1 MAQQRDPY
9 TGRSESTDG
18 VARRDQEGPPQAGP
32 SVPPRPQPGRQEG
45 RGALQGDLSRPT
57 TCWSD
62 PDKRKAYDRGGF
74 GPPAAVQRRRLRRLR
89 HGGFA
94 DILSEPVR
102 RERGG
107 GRRRRRQGRGR
118 GPRPEAG
125 RDLEVEDAD
134 LVSPQSIEGSQ
145 VPIVVPT
152 TERCGT
158 CNGTGAKPGTSPKV
172 CPRCQGRGVESQGQG
187 AVLHLPALPALPRL
201 AARSSRTP
209 APPATARARL
219 RTTKRY
225 RANIPAGVKEGSKVR
240 LAGKGEPGTNGGP
253 PGDLFVVVHVES
265 SPIFSRKGDN
275 VEVEVPLTVPE
286 ALQGAEDRGPDP
298 QRGARPCA
306 SPAARSTAPCSASA
320 ARARRSSA
328 ARTAAT
334 STTASSSTSL
344 RRCRASSR
352 RRCGELSKVMNGN
365 PRSSTLREREGRC
378 VTWPRVA
385 PAPPRASRSRPTAGS
400 S

>member
-9 TGRSESTDG
+9 QVLG
-18 VARRDQEGPPQAGP
+18 VQRTASADEIKKAHRKLVRQYHPDRNPDDAKAEERFKEVQQAY
-32 SVPPRPQPGRQEG
+32 
-45 RGALQGDLSRPT
+45 DLL
-57 TCWSD
+57 SD

-74 GPPAAVQRRRLRRLR
+74 GPSGGAQG
-89 HGGFA
+89 GGFGGFDTSGFG
-94 DILSEPVR
+94 DILSDLFG
-102 RERGG
+102 RGG
-107 GRRRRRQGRGR
+107 GGGSGGRGRGSR
-118 GPRPEAG
+118 GPRPEPG
-125 RDLEVEDAD
+125 RDLEVETRISFA
-134 LVSPQSIEGSQ
+134 QSIDGAQ

-187 AVLHLPALPALPRL
+187 LFSISQPCQRCHGSGTIIEDPCP
-201 AARSSRTP
+201 TCHGEG
-209 APPATARARL
+209 RL

-286 ALQGAEDRGPDP
+286 ALQGAEIEVPTLNGRKTLRVPGGTKHGTVQRLRGEGPP
-298 QRGARPCA
+298 KLGSKERGDIHYRFVIDVPA
-306 SPAARSTAPCSASA
+306 SL
-320 ARARRSSA
+320 SSEQQEA
-328 ARTAAT
+328 VR
-334 STTASSSTSL
+334 
-344 RRCRASSR
+344 
-352 RRCGELSKVMNGN
+352 ELSKVMNGN
-365 PRSSTLREREGRC
+365 PRSGLF
-378 VTWPRVA
+378 
-385 PAPPRASRSRPTAGS
+385 ASAKGGA
-400 S
+400 